1 MSVFSGSVYRRS
13 SLQHGRDGGRRGAK
27 QRDEESRG
35 IEPALMG
42 RSEHRGEHLLGL
54 CAARGAVAAAT
65 HLPGHDGGAE
75 GLFSAP
81 IGGIERR
88 IKEEAE
94 DRVKLDDEMRLKP
107 LHLHVS
113 TRRPREQAA
122 EALDQ
127 LPTRDGEAVSGDRA
141 AVITLP
147 RGERGLEDRFDRGD
161 KRLLRIVEQQDPAAA
176 QQMRETRLM
185 QRRVELPIR
194 LPAVAL
200 QDAGVVEADDRGGLR
215 EAAAGLNRIDGRRW
229 GDKRPEPL
237 QVGGH
242 APAGFIRGHHRTA
255 AHRRTER
262 GITGLRLARGPM
274 HGMRDAAAGDAEPEA
289 IAQELGDLAV
299 GETELFVEDHRQ
311 RDGLWPELHGGRPE
325 RVRRLQRMPPLHASV
340 AVATGAHVDAKVAH
354 DRPLHREVFVK
365 LRRDACLA
373 DRTRTVR
380 TPGRQWHVVGLI
392 DARRP
397 PTIGAP
403 PIRGAWFAPRA
414 SRRVREHA
422 ARERSRLAIHR
433 AARRLEVIFQFLVFT
448 PQPLTLGFRSPKIF
462 TEPLDLARLVLDD
475 LLRVTGT
482 IIRSAIR
489 HAEVM
494 PEPRLK
500 YKYGILNSQ
509 R

>member
-1 MSVFSGSVYRRS
+1 MKDVGDR
-13 SLQHGRDGGRRGAK
+13 RRGRAK
-27 QRDEESRG
+27 QLDEEIG
-35 IEPALMG
+35 GVQAALMSG
-42 RSEHRGEHLLGL
+42 PEHRGEHLLGL
-54 CAARGAVAAAT
+54 CAAGGAVAAAT
-65 HLPGHDGGAE
+65 HLPGDDGGAE
-75 GLFSAP
+75 GLFGAP

-113 TRRPREQAA
+113 TRRAREQAA
-122 EALDQ
+122 EPLDQ
-127 LPTRDGEAVSGDRA
+127 LPTRGGEAVGGDRA
-141 AVITLP
+141 ALIARP
-147 RGERGLEDRFDRGD
+147 RGEGGLKDRFDRGD

-185 QRRVELPIR
+185 QRRVELAIR

-200 QDAGVVEADDRGGLR
+200 QDAGVVAADDRGGLR
-215 EAAAGLNRIDGRRW
+215 EAATGLNRIDGGRR

-242 APAGFIRGHHRTA
+242 APAGFIRRHHRTA
-255 AHRRTER
+255 AYGRTER
-262 GITGLRLARGPM
+262 GITRLRLARRPM

-289 IAQELGDLAV
+289 IVQELGDFPV
-299 GETELFVEDHRQ
+299 GEAELFVEDHRQ
-311 RDGLWPELHGGRPE
+311 RDGLWPELHRGRPK
-325 RVRRLQRMPPLHASV
+325 RVRGLQRMPPLHAPV

-365 LRRDACLA
+365 LRRDACPA

-380 TPGRQWHVVGLI
+380 TAGGQWHVVGLI
-392 DARRP
+392 DVPGSP
-397 PTIGAP
+397 PIGAP
-403 PIRGAWFAPRA
+403 PIRGPWFAPRT
-414 SRRVREHA
+414 SRRVRGHA
-422 ARERSRLAIHR
+422 ARERCRLAIHR
-433 AARRLEVIFQFLVFT
+433 AARRLEVVFQFLVFT
-448 PQPLTLGFRSPKIF
+448 PQPLTLGFRPPKIF

-482 IIRSAIR
+482 ISRSAIR
-489 HAEVM
+489 HADVM

-500 YKYGILNSQ
+500 YKYGILDSQ